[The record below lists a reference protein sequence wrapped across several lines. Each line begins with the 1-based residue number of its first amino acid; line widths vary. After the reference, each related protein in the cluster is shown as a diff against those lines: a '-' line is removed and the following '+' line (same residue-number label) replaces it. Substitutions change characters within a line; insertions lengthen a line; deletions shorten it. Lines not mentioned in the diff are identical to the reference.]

1 VDDDRG
7 VGLGGEDGDAHNPTT
22 VVVVVVIVVL
32 VVMTK
37 VKLHVLLFRE
47 PW

>member
-22 VVVVVVIVVL
+22 VVVVVVIVVV